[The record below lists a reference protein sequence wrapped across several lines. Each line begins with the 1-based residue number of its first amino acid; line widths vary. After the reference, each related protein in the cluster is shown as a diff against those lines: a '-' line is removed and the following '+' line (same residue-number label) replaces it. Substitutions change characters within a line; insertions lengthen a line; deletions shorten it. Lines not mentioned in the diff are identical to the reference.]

1 MTMAALPSL
10 ASDLRRPRFARG
22 QAVVETAFILP
33 ILIWLVCGVADLGR
47 VIYAH
52 HALQEATQ
60 EGALYA
66 AYVPAP
72 DTGVIDR
79 VVGSSQDEWVT
90 GATVSVVC
98 TTAPAPGKVTVTSQY
113 DLPLMTP
120 LISSMFG
127 GDIPLSITIVATNMS
142 GGC

>member
-1 MTMAALPSL
+1 MAAALRSL
-10 ASDLRRPRFARG
+10 GAHLGGWRSRRG
-22 QAVVETAFILP
+22 QALVETAFVLP
-33 ILIWLVCGVADLGR
+33 ALIWLVCGVADLGR
-47 VIYAH
+47 LIYAH
-52 HALQEATQ
+52 HGLQEATQ

-72 DTGVIDR
+72 DTGVINR
-79 VVGSSQDEWVT
+79 VHGSAQSDWVQ

-98 TTAPAPGKVTVTSQY
+98 TTAPAPGKVTVTSEY

-127 GDIPLSITIVATNMS
+127 GSVRLSVEIVATNLS

>member
-1 MTMAALPSL
+1 MAALRSL
-10 ASDLRRPRFARG
+10 TSHLRRPRQLRG

-33 ILIWLVCGVADLGR
+33 ILIWLVCGVADVGR

-72 DTGVIDR
+72 DTGVINR
-79 VVGSSQDEWVT
+79 VHASSQEEWVT

-98 TTAPAPGKVTVTSQY
+98 TTAPAPGKVTVTSEY
-113 DLPLMTP
+113 DLALMTP

-127 GDIPLSITIVATNMS
+127 GSVRLSVGIVATNLS

>member
-1 MTMAALPSL
+1 MKTQ
-10 ASDLRRPRFARG
+10 LRSPRHHTGRSRTRRG
-22 QAVVETAFILP
+22 QAIVETALVLP
-33 ILIWLVCGVADLGR
+33 MLVWLVCGVADLGR

-66 AYVPAP
+66 AYVPSP
-72 DTGVIDR
+72 DSGVIDR
-79 VVGSSQDEWVT
+79 VQGSGDSEWVQ

-98 TTAPAPGKVTVTSQY
+98 TTAPAPGKVTVTSEY

-127 GDIPLSITIVATNMS
+127 GSIPLSVDIVATNFS